1 MAVAKVTKRDN
12 FNAIIKVLKQY
23 DYDELAAVM
32 EHEIEL
38 LNRKHGESKAVTEKK
53 AQNVA
58 LADEVLAILTVADK
72 GMTATD
78 VAKALAEKVGGE
90 FSNQKATA
98 LLKLLGDKVT
108 ATMDG
113 KRKLFSIAQ

>member
-1 MAVAKVTKRDN
+1 MAVVKITKRDN
-12 FNAIIKVLKQY
+12 FMAIIEVLKEAGK
-23 DYDELAAVM
+23 DNLVAVM

-38 LNRKHGESKAVTEKK
+38 LNKKHGESKAVAERK

-58 LADEVLAILTVADK
+58 LADEVLAILATAD

-78 VAKALAEKVGGE
+78 VAKALSERVGGDY
-90 FSNQKATA
+90 SNQKATA
-98 LLKLLGDKVT
+98 LIKLLGDKVV

-113 KRKLFSIAQ
+113 KRKLFSVA

>member
-1 MAVAKVTKRDN
+1 MAVAKVTKKDN
-12 FNAIIKVLKQY
+12 FKAIVEVLKQY

-38 LNRKHGESKAVTEKK
+38 LNKKHGESKADAERK
-53 AQNVA
+53 AKNAV
-58 LADEVLAILTVADK
+58 LADEVLAILNGSD

-78 VAKALAEKVGGE
+78 IAKALSVKVGE
-90 FSNQKATA
+90 DFSNQKATA
-98 LLKLLGDKVT
+98 LVKMLGDKVV

-113 KRKLFSIAQ
+113 KRKLFTLA

>member
-1 MAVAKVTKRDN
+1 MAVAKITKRDN
-12 FNAIIKVLKQY
+12 FNAIIEVLKAQGK
-23 DYDELAAVM
+23 DDLVAVM

-38 LNRKHGESKAVTEKK
+38 LNKKHGESKAVAEKK

-58 LADEVLAILTVADK
+58 LADEVLAILTESGD

-78 VAKALAEKVGGE
+78 VAKALADRVGGE

-108 ATMDG
+108 ATMSG
-113 KRKLFSIAQ
+113 KRKLFTVA

>member
-12 FNAIIKVLKQY
+12 FNAIIEVLKAQGK
-23 DYDELAAVM
+23 DELVAFC
-32 EHEIEL
+32 EYEIEL
-38 LNRKHGESKAVTEKK
+38 LSRKHGDSKAVQAKK

-113 KRKLFSIAQ
+113 KRKLFSIAE

>member
-1 MAVAKVTKRDN
+1 MAVVKVTKRDN
-12 FNAIIKVLKQY
+12 FKAIVEVLKQY

-38 LNRKHGESKAVTEKK
+38 LNKKHGESKAVAERK

-58 LADEVLAILTVADK
+58 LADEVLAILAESD

-78 VAKALAEKVGGE
+78 IAKALSERVGGD

-98 LLKLLGDKVT
+98 LIKLLGDKVV
-108 ATMDG
+108 ANMDG
-113 KRKLFSIAQ
+113 KRKLFSIA